1 MSTNMCHIKITKKKQ
16 RHSYYYI
23 SRNIGLC
30 TNYKKYVPVKIEKNR
45 QSYVNIELWSI
56 PSYML

>member
-45 QSYVNIELWSI
+45 QSYVNIEL
-56 PSYML
+56 